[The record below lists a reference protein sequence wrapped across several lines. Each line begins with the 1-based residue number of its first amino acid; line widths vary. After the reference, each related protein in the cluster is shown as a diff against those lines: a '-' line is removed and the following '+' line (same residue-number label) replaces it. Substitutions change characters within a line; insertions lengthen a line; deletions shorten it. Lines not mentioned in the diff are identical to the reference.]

1 MYKYTDKV
9 ILKLNVK
16 LIRLFRKL
24 RLMKF
29 DELNAVNSVVS
40 VYKQTDRL
48 AKKAYLD
55 VATYA
60 YLFALKEA
68 KKAGF
73 NVKKLEEKPP
83 IAEDWILDMLEESD
97 FVTLYEYAPELRR
110 KRQRLIEA
118 LAITPKPMQEIDKAL
133 KYVERQIAHY
143 ADKATAEAA
152 LKAFKDVG
160 VKKVE
165 WVTEHDNRVCAECA
179 PLDGKVFDID
189 KVPPIP
195 QHYHCRCQL
204 LIKE

>member
-40 VYKQTDRL
+40 VYKQTDGL

>member
-73 NVKKLEEKPP
+73 NVKKFEEKPP

-118 LAITPKPMQEIDKAL
+118 LAITPKPVQEIDKAL

-165 WVTEHDNRVCAECA
+165 WVTERDDRVCAECA

-189 KVPPIP
+189 KVPQIP
-195 QHYHCRCQL
+195 RHWNCRCKL